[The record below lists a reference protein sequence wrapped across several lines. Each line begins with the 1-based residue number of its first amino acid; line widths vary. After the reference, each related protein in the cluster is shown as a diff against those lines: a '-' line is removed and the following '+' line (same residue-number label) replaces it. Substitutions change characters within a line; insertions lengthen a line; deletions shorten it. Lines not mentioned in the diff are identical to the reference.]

1 MTIVEV
7 TREWTD
13 EKGTCYECGDP
24 AAFVVPDAYGP
35 DHKLNEANL
44 RCAICAANAA
54 AYDGERIVGLFWDDA
69 DGEPSP
75 EDLEIINTY
84 PLAKEDDIQID
95 PIKGEILLH
104 MPELEDHPNLDNL
117 VRSIPK
123 RIARDNPQT
132 AGVVI
137 NEGGVVDWTS
147 DNVTIIDFSEYKGRL
162 DDPDTQTDDLLDII
176 EMFNSLHEDASPF
189 PRLTINSME
198 DVANQTVERLQ
209 ERGWTLVWS
218 EKLGIKAFHPE
229 SDQSSN
235 DEDENYALW
244 ITNNDTG
251 SFAVYE
257 PKENK

>member
-1 MTIVEV
+1 MALVTV

-13 EKGTCYECGDP
+13 EKGTCEECGDP

-35 DHKLNEANL
+35 DHKLDAANL

-84 PLAKEDDIQID
+84 PLKKEDK
-95 PIKGEILLH
+95 PVG
-104 MPELEDHPNLDNL
+104 
-117 VRSIPK
+117 
-123 RIARDNPQT
+123 

-137 NEGGVVDWTS
+137 NEGGVVDWTTS
-147 DNVTIIDFSEYKGRL
+147 DVTIIDFSEYKGRL
-162 DDPDTQTDDLLDII
+162 DDPNTQTDDLLDII
-176 EMFNSLHEDASPF
+176 QMFNSLHEDASPF
-189 PRLTINSME
+189 PKLTINSME
-198 DVANQTVERLQ
+198 EAAERTVERLQ

-229 SDQSSN
+229 SNQSSE
-235 DEDENYALW
+235 DEDENYGLW
-244 ITNNDTG
+244 ISNNDTG
-251 SFAVYE
+251 GFAVYD